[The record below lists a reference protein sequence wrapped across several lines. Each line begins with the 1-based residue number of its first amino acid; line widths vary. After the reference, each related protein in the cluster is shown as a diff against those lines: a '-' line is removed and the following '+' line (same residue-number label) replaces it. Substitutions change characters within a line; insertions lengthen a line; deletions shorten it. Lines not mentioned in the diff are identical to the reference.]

1 MANKTLFLKG
11 NIMKDKKLF
20 IITAAILLTALLSV
34 ALTPIFAKPDTSKLA
49 VLWTSGD
56 PDVAHK
62 VCFMY
67 TNAAKKQKWFNKV
80 NLIVWG
86 PSSRLLAT
94 DKTIQEAIKKMQSNG
109 VIVEACQA
117 CADSYGISDK
127 IRALGVDVKYM
138 GSPLTNMLKSDYKVL
153 TF

>member
-1 MANKTLFLKG
+1 
-11 NIMKDKKLF
+11 MKNTKLYL
-20 IITAAILLTALLSV
+20 IAAIVILTALLSL
-34 ALTPIFAKPDTSKLA
+34 ALTPLFAKTGTSKLA
-49 VLWTSGD
+49 VLWTSAD

-67 TNAAKKQKWFNKV
+67 TNAAKNQKWFDQV

-94 DKTIQEAIKKMQSNG
+94 DKLIQQAVKKMQSDG
-109 VIVEACQA
+109 VIVQACQA

-127 IRALGVDVKYM
+127 IRSLGIEVKYM
-138 GSPLTNMLKSDYKVL
+138 GSPLSNMLKSDYKVL

>member
-1 MANKTLFLKG
+1 MKSKKVFVICSILVVVLFSLA
-11 NIMKDKKLF
+11 LRP
-20 IITAAILLTALLSV
+20 LLGR
-34 ALTPIFAKPDTSKLA
+34 PDSSKLA

-67 TNAAKKQKWFNKV
+67 TGAAKRHKWFGQV

-94 DKTIQEAIKKMQSNG
+94 DKGIQEAVKKMQSEG

-127 IRALGVDVKYM
+127 IRSLGITVKYM
-138 GSPLTNMLKSDYKVL
+138 GSPLTKMLKSDYEVL